1 MTPRPHS
8 DGTPDHGGIGH
19 FPDRKLQQ
27 NQQQPQQTPAQLE
40 EWSGRA
46 SSETGIPSS
55 DENITVHDFA
65 PPGFNE
71 GLDAQTKAIANLV
84 EKQKE
89 LLESQGRLRKPRLF
103 RSPNLHALNPPQLSP
118 DSVDD
123 MTQCRATSVSPPK
136 TASDFNL
143 NVAINLRTKH

>member
-1 MTPRPHS
+1 VTPRPHS
-8 DGTPDHGGIGH
+8 DGTPDHGGIGP
-19 FPDRKLQQ
+19 FPDPNLQQ
-27 NQQQPQQTPAQLE
+27 NQQQPQQTPLE

-55 DENITVHDFA
+55 DEKLPVHDLA

-89 LLESQGRLRKPRLF
+89 LLESQGRLRKPLL
-103 RSPNLHALNPPQLSP
+103 SDPPISMP
-118 DSVDD
+118 
-123 MTQCRATSVSPPK
+123 
-136 TASDFNL
+136 
-143 NVAINLRTKH
+143 